1 MKIYILIYIG
11 LWILDKLITPFV
23 FGTKKNNDEINAKEW
38 LISIVIGFPMIYF
51 LINYLLNV

>member
-11 LWILDKLITPFV
+11 MWILEKLITPFV
-23 FGTKKNNDEINAKEW
+23 FGTKKTNDEINAEEW
-38 LISIVIGFPMIYF
+38 LISIVIELPIIYF